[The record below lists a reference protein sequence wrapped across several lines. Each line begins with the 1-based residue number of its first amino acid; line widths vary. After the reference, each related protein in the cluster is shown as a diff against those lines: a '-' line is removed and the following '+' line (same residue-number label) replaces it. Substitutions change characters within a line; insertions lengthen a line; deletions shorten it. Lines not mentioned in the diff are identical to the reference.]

1 MKILSLFCN
10 VGFGEY
16 YFKENGINVV
26 VANELLEDRS
36 IFYKALHDDCDTEI
50 ITGDISDKSIK
61 KKIISACEKLGPID
75 LVMAT
80 PPCQGMSLANAT
92 KASDD
97 PRNTLIVHAMEV
109 FEEVG
114 AKYMMI
120 ENVPNMPKTYIY
132 HEEYGSI
139 QILDYIKKVI
149 PTNFQCR
156 TKVLNGKF
164 LIQLKSASALSH

>member
-1 MKILSLFCN
+1 MRK
-10 VGFGEY
+10 
-16 YFKENGINVV
+16 
-26 VANELLEDRS
+26 ARS
-36 IFYKALHDDCDTEI
+36 NRFSHGY
-50 ITGDISDKSIK
+50 
-61 KKIISACEKLGPID
+61 
-75 LVMAT
+75 

-164 LIQLKSASALSH
+164 FDTAQERKRSITLISENNSWDFPEDKLNVTTLSAKNKRPT